1 MNNLMGL
8 MDPVDKEYCDY
19 FYYLGVLGLIL
30 MAYSVLMFLIN
41 VFKDKEKAK
50 HISAL
55 VFNLVI
61 AFALYF
67 ESRLLYT
74 MCIKSL

>member
-8 MDPVDKEYCDY
+8 MDPADKEYCDY

-41 VFKDKEKAK
+41 IFKEK
-50 HISAL
+50 
-55 VFNLVI
+55 
-61 AFALYF
+61 
-67 ESRLLYT
+67 
-74 MCIKSL
+74 